1 MTTLIN
7 LLIAYGVNMR
17 MEPSLDYDYIMFV
30 WFEKDDRKT
39 NYAMDTRDPFSEEDL
54 IRVLK
59 RFIRKVHNSSREN
72 YK

>member
-7 LLIAYGVNMR
+7 LLIAYGVKMR
-17 MEPSLDYDYIMFV
+17 MEPSLDYDFLIFV

-39 NYAMDTRDPFSEEDL
+39 NYTMDTRDPFSEDDL

-59 RFIRKVHNSSREN
+59 RFIRKINSDI
-72 YK
+72 